1 MRFIKVITVLMVA
14 ASLACSSSGSSSQSD
29 SSSSKDRPTESV
41 EQSKNLTRYRGPELE
56 VEVNHWWAQRHL
68 GDELLLLEVAFT
80 AGRTS
85 SLVKL
90 ENIRARTPDGYAIPP
105 LDQTEFRKIYGQL
118 RMALTQT
125 DAWAG
130 PSARF
135 MGSRDPCGRWF
146 VYPPGALSPRYTEI
160 RPSRSQVCFGPLVF
174 RVPAGVQPGPWA
186 LTIDMEESQAKV
198 PFKLELTETQ

>member
-1 MRFIKVITVLMVA
+1 MRSIRFIAVLIIA
-14 ASLACSSSGSSSQSD
+14 ASLACSSSGSNSGSD
-29 SSSSKDRPTESV
+29 SGSSKKRPTESI
-41 EQSKNLTRYRGPELE
+41 EQGKNLTRYRGPELE
-56 VEVNHWWAQRHL
+56 VEVNYWWAQRHL

-80 AGRTS
+80 AGRKS

-90 ENIRARTPDGYAIPP
+90 ENIRARTPDGHAIPP
-105 LDQTEFRKIYGQL
+105 LDQTEFRKVYGQL

-130 PSARF
+130 PSSRF
-135 MGSRDPCGRWF
+135 MGSREPCGRWF

-174 RVPAGVQPGPWA
+174 QVPAGIQPGPWA
-186 LTIDMEESQAKV
+186 LTIDLEESQAKV
-198 PFKLELTETQ
+198 PFKLELVEVE